1 MAFDIAILKYGLGW
15 SLLQKQLSVF
25 ILIPLASKR
34 ELRIFSSNL
43 MGCQSE
49 ELRQVT
55 AFCRDISEKS
65 KPRRQHPPAVLPLKY
80 SPNYSVND

>member
-49 ELRQVT
+49 EIE
-55 AFCRDISEKS
+55 ANYGI
-65 KPRRQHPPAVLPLKY
+65 LPGTFLKRA
-80 SPNYSVND
+80 SHGDNIHQPS